1 MTVHSGATVSDW
13 RTSVR
18 KPFSYVN
25 DIGGYSVYQAH
36 WKQFAVEASL
46 ARYGDKLT
54 DRYGDKLT
62 DRYGDKLTDRYGDK
76 LTDTDVSSLLAL
88 DTTESHVAESS
99 SERISKVMNKT
110 RVHVYLTLS
119 VK

>member
-76 LTDTDVSSLLAL
+76 LTDRYGDKLTDRYG
-88 DTTESHVAESS
+88 DK
-99 SERISKVMNKT
+99 R
-110 RVHVYLTLS
+110 
-119 VK
+119 